1 MKYLQRLLEAFFG
14 LFGSKKQQDA
24 GKKPSSG
31 MAGRKP
37 TERYASAENRDIPE
51 AKQIRRTIKYPP
63 QKKVLHEMP
72 RQETAVVPVLPK
84 EQPGDA
90 EMVGVNYAP
99 EKSVTQAEKSFQEKI
114 VPAGAEATTEPYS
127 VLQSEPQA
135 KEKVG
140 TVPVAVLD
148 TSIDEPQ
155 LVCQAPLVMAEEQT
169 VPGSESVV
177 QTDDIPAA
185 EETQKVVSAVE
196 AENKVTPSA
205 AGAHEITGEIL
216 PSESRE
222 NTTEESQTGSVC
234 KQVQSSL
241 EEKPTETE
249 SFHWHASGENAF
261 TLCKNDTREGTET
274 ACAEIALQKKMPIS
288 FPEIQSSLDWEPL
301 ALHAAQLVLAPF
313 CEGQAN
319 PPRIIESVRD
329 GSVILT
335 CELPEESDK
344 EERSLITVMFTE
356 KMAYLLTGTA
366 SKDITTEQYS
376 KSLFFQSN

>member
-31 MAGRKP
+31 VAERKP
-37 TERYASAENRDIPE
+37 TERYAPAENRDIPE
-51 AKQIRRTIKYPP
+51 ANQIRRTIKYPP
-63 QKKVLHEMP
+63 QKKALHEMP

-84 EQPGDA
+84 EQSGDA
-90 EMVGVNYAP
+90 EMAGVNSAP
-99 EKSVTQAEKSFQEKI
+99 EKSVTQAEKSFQEKV

-127 VLQSEPQA
+127 VLQREPQA
-135 KEKVG
+135 KEEVE

-155 LVCQAPLVMAEEQT
+155 VVCQEPRVMAEEQT
-169 VPGSESVV
+169 VPESEPVV

-185 EETQKVVSAVE
+185 AERQKDVSAVE
-196 AENKVTPSA
+196 AENKVTLSA
-205 AGAHEITGEIL
+205 AGTHEITGEIL
-216 PSESRE
+216 SSGRQA
-222 NTTEESQTGSVC
+222 NTTEEAQTGSVC
-234 KQVQSSL
+234 KQVQPSF
-241 EEKPTETE
+241 EENPIETE

-261 TLCKNDTREGTET
+261 TLCKNDTQKGTEI
-274 ACAEIALQKKMPIS
+274 ACAAIELQKKMPIS
-288 FPEIQSSLDWEPL
+288 FPEVQSSLDWEPL
-301 ALHAAQLVLAPF
+301 ALHAARLVLAPF
-313 CEGQAN
+313 CVGQAN

-335 CELPEESDK
+335 CELPEGTDK

-376 KSLFFQSN
+376 KSLSFESN

>member
-1 MKYLQRLLEAFFG
+1 MNYLQRLLEAFFD
-14 LFGSKKQQDA
+14 LFGSKKQQNA

-37 TERYASAENRDIPE
+37 TERYAPAENRDAPNT
-51 AKQIRRTIKYPP
+51 KQIRRTIKYPP
-63 QKKVLHEMP
+63 KKKVPHEMP
-72 RQETAVVPVLPK
+72 CQETAVVPVLPK
-84 EQPGDA
+84 EQPGDT
-90 EMVGVNYAP
+90 EMAGVNSAP
-99 EKSVTQAEKSFQEKI
+99 EKSVAQAEKSFQEKV
-114 VPAGAEATTEPYS
+114 VPAGEEATTEPYS
-127 VLQSEPQA
+127 ALQRELQV
-135 KEKVG
+135 KEKVE

-155 LVCQAPLVMAEEQT
+155 PVGQAPLVMAEEQA
-169 VPGSESVV
+169 VPESESAV

-185 EETQKVVSAVE
+185 EETQKFVSAVE

-205 AGAHEITGEIL
+205 ADADEMTGEIL
-216 PSESRE
+216 SSENRE

-234 KQVQSSL
+234 KQVQPSL
-241 EEKPTETE
+241 EEKPTERE

-261 TLCKNDTREGTET
+261 TLCKNDRREGTEI
-274 ACAEIALQKKMPIS
+274 ACAAIALQQKIPIS
-288 FPEIQSSLDWEPL
+288 FPEVQSSLDWEPL

-335 CELPEESDK
+335 CELPEGTDK

-376 KSLFFQSN
+376 KSISFKSD